1 MTIGDFEL
9 FCERNQVGMYCVAMQ
24 ILNDS
29 QRAED
34 AVQDAFMR
42 IFRIIG
48 RLEFEAERAEKI
60 YALRAV
66 KSAAIDILRREK
78 PAGSIEDID
87 CLTPTE
93 DDSTFCAVSGMETAG
108 TINQLLGPTAGA
120 IISYRNIG
128 LSDSEISATLG
139 ISISNVR
146 TTVYRARRRV
156 SDAIEKGDLM
166 LT

>member
-1 MTIGDFEL
+1 MGVSDFEL
-9 FCERNQVGMYCVAMQ
+9 FCERNQVGMYRVAMQ

-29 QRAED
+29 QLAED
-34 AVQDAFMR
+34 AVQDTFMR

-48 RLEFEAERAEKI
+48 RLEFEAERAEKL

-78 PAGSIEDID
+78 PAENIEDID
-87 CLTPTE
+87 CLTSAE
-93 DDSTFCAVSGMETAG
+93 GDSTYYAVSGMETAS
-108 TINQLLGPTAGA
+108 TISQLLGPTAGA

-128 LSDSEISATLG
+128 LSDMEISATLG

-146 TTVYRARRRV
+146 TTVYRAKQRV
-156 SDAIEKGDLM
+156 SDALQKGDLM